1 MTAAIR
7 AWAAMVG
14 GVEGAVDPGAR
25 ALLGGAQVA
34 RAEVSPRERWPEAP
48 SRVRRLDRAA
58 LHALLVAR
66 SVMPAAAQ
74 WPGDEVGVVL
84 GTALGCAEV
93 NSRYHRGLLE
103 GGYDAASPMLFAQT
117 IPSTPVG
124 EVSIAFGLRGH
135 AATIMAGR
143 CSGVA
148 ALAEAARALDAGRV
162 RAALVLASDTFGE
175 DEVALR
181 LARGLAPPGEA
192 TVALLL
198 CDARDADADA
208 PRVTARVTTDE
219 GAPHEGAIDWLGA
232 SGLLELVAWLDG
244 EGARFER
251 VVRCASGRRGALRA
265 SRGRGT

>member
-1 MTAAIR
+1 MSAAIC

-14 GVEGAVDPGAR
+14 GVDGALDPGAR
-25 ALLGGAQVA
+25 AWLAGAQVA
-34 RAEVSPRERWPEAP
+34 RAELSPRERWPEAP
-48 SRVRRLDRAA
+48 PRVRRLDRAA

-66 SVMPAAAQ
+66 RVVAATSA

-93 NSRYHRGLLE
+93 NSRYHRGLVE

-135 AATIMAGR
+135 SATVMAGG

-148 ALAEAARALDAGRV
+148 AVAEAVRAIDSGRV
-162 RAALVLASDTFGE
+162 RAALVLAGDTFGE

-192 TVALLL
+192 TVALVL
-198 CDARDADADA
+198 CDPRDADARA
-208 PRVTARVTTDE
+208 PRVSASLAHDE
-219 GAPHEGAIDWLGA
+219 GAPYRGEIDWLGA
-232 SGLLELVAWLDG
+232 TGLLELLAWLDG

-251 VVRCASGRRGALRA
+251 TVRCASGRRGELRA
-265 SRGRGT
+265 SRGRGS

>member
-14 GVEGAVDPGAR
+14 GVDGAVDHGGR
-25 ALLGGAQVA
+25 ALLVGAQVA
-34 RAEVSPRERWPEAP
+34 RAEVSVRERWPDAP
-48 SRVRRLDRAA
+48 ARVRRLDRAA
-58 LHALLVAR
+58 AHALLVAR
-66 SVMPAAAQ
+66 RVIPSAAQ

-93 NSRYHRGLLE
+93 NSRYHRGLIE

-124 EVSIAFGLRGH
+124 EASIAFGLRGH
-135 AATIMAGR
+135 AATVMAGR

-148 ALAEAARALDAGRV
+148 ALAEAVRAIDAGRV
-162 RAALVLASDTFGE
+162 RAAVVLAGDTFGE

-181 LARGLAPPGEA
+181 LARGLAAPGEA

-208 PRVTARVTTDE
+208 PRVSARVTTDE
-219 GAPHEGAIDWLGA
+219 AVPPEGGIDWLGA

-244 EGARFER
+244 EGARFEAA
-251 VVRCASGRRGALRA
+251 VRCASGRRGELRA
-265 SRGRGT
+265 SRGRGA

>member
-1 MTAAIR
+1 MTAVVR

-14 GVEGAVDPGAR
+14 GVDGAHDHGAR

-66 SVMPAAAQ
+66 RVIPAAAQ

-148 ALAEAARALDAGRV
+148 ALAEAVRALEAGRV
-162 RAALVLASDTFGE
+162 RAALVLAGDTFGE

-198 CDARDADADA
+198 CDARDADG
-208 PRVTARVTTDE
+208 PRVTARVTTHE

-244 EGARFER
+244 EGAHFER

-265 SRGRGT
+265 SRGRGA